1 MEYNIIHEYND
12 MTILVRAIH
21 NKTNT
26 CYEASIQNNDIY
38 SYVLNN
44 IKKIKITSFVIDDKL
59 YLKCANICTIALN
72 KKDNKINTQFI
83 IHENKND
90 KDTRIIYI
98 DGQQQYIKNILY
110 SINTI
115 NNDSIVKLK
124 EELDYIYH
132 ITNHIQNEI
141 NEKLNELEIIDF
153 DMIHYN
159 EPDESHN
166 ESKFSILLLFKKNQ
180 ELNFNT
186 IIKSIYSYELN
197 NISLLL
203 PNHTIIISNNMI
215 HFNEANPISYLTKN
229 TIISRL
235 AKSIQNNP
243 DKMEQLKKLILENIY
258 KDYICKNNYN
268 NISEIK
274 LKKLYQC
281 FDIKAIKLVVE
292 SKEINDKLLAL
303 NTICNVLIPMQF
315 IDKTLYRI
323 IENSTRVDDMVF
335 IDCL

>member
-1 MEYNIIHEYND
+1 MEYNITHKINET
-12 MTILVRAIH
+12 TILVMAIH

-26 CYEASIQNNDIY
+26 YYEASIQNNDIY
-38 SYVLNN
+38 LYVLNN

-59 YLKCANICTIALN
+59 YLKCTNICTITLD
-72 KKDNKINTQFI
+72 KKDIKMNTHFI
-83 IHENKND
+83 IQENKND
-90 KDTRIIYI
+90 NDTRTIII
-98 DGQQQYIKNILY
+98 DGEPRYIKDILY
-110 SINTI
+110 SIMLISKDNI
-115 NNDSIVKLK
+115 IKLK
-124 EELDYIYH
+124 EEINYIYH
-132 ITNHIQNEI
+132 ITNHMQNDI
-141 NEKLNELEIIDF
+141 NDKLNELESIDF
-153 DMIHYN
+153 DLIHYN
-159 EPDESHN
+159 EPDENHN

-180 ELNFNT
+180 VLNFNT

-197 NISLLL
+197 QISLLL
-203 PNHTIIISNNMI
+203 PNHIITISNNMI
-215 HFNEANPISYLTKN
+215 YFNEANPIVYHTKAS
-229 TIISRL
+229 IINRL

-243 DKMEQLKKLILENIY
+243 DKMEQLKNLILENIY

-268 NISEIK
+268 NISETK
-274 LKKLYQC
+274 LRALYRC
-281 FDIKAIKLVVE
+281 FDIKAIKLVVD